1 MKKLIFLLW
10 AFASTALATPPDSI
24 SLTDR
29 VIGYS
34 KTQVFIL
41 REVGTN
47 LGLPIYGMHDVFLV
61 AKSIKTGLD
70 EEIWPVYRVHSAYE
84 AEPQTRTF
92 ALDGAVNPFEIMATR
107 AAQHIGYGMV
117 SPESSTAPNAA
128 FYAEYLEI
136 GDVRL
141 PTEDIGAQLKH
152 AIALTAEAIQPYPE
166 DGYASMSFA
175 TPQELLANPAYDI
188 QRCEINGIMQ
198 LSRYPEPDVDLARL
212 RCDDDGERLDF
223 SLVTIISADPFW

>member
-1 MKKLIFLLW
+1 MKKLIYLLW
-10 AFASTALATPPDSI
+10 ASAAQATPPDLI
-24 SLTDR
+24 SLTDH
-29 VIGYS
+29 VLGFS

-41 REVGTN
+41 REASAN
-47 LGLPIYGMHDVFLV
+47 LGLHIYGMHDVYLV

-84 AEPQTRTF
+84 AEPQTRVF
-92 ALDGAVNPFEIMATR
+92 ALEGAVNPFAIMAAR
-107 AAQHIGYGMV
+107 AAQHIGYEMV
-117 SPESSTAPNAA
+117 SPESGTAPNAA

-141 PTEDIGAQLKH
+141 PTEDIDAQLKH
-152 AIALTAEAIQPYPE
+152 AVALTAEAIQPYPE
-166 DGYASMSFA
+166 NGYASMSFA

-188 QRCEINGIMQ
+188 QLCEISGIMQ

-212 RCDDDGERLDF
+212 RCDDEGERLGF
-223 SLVTIISADPFW
+223 SLVVVISADPIW

>member
-1 MKKLIFLLW
+1 MKKLVLLLW
-10 AFASTALATPPDSI
+10 AIVSAAHATPPDMIALSE
-24 SLTDR
+24 R

-41 REVGTN
+41 REAGAN
-47 LGLPIYGMHDVFLV
+47 LGLHIYGMHDVFLV

-70 EEIWPVYRVHSAYE
+70 EDIWPVYRVHSAYE
-84 AEPQTRTF
+84 AELQTRIF
-92 ALDGAVNPFEIMATR
+92 ALEGAVNPFEIMAAR
-107 AAQHIGYGMV
+107 AAQTVGYEMV
-117 SPESSTAPNAA
+117 APESSTAPNAA

-141 PTEDIGAQLKH
+141 PTEDIDAQLKQ

-175 TPQELLANPAYDI
+175 TPQALLANPAYDI
-188 QRCEINGIMQ
+188 QQCEINGIMQ
-198 LSRYPEPDVDLARL
+198 LSRYPEPDVDMARL
-212 RCDDDGERLDF
+212 SCDDDGDRLYF
-223 SLVTIISADPFW
+223 SLVVIISADPFW